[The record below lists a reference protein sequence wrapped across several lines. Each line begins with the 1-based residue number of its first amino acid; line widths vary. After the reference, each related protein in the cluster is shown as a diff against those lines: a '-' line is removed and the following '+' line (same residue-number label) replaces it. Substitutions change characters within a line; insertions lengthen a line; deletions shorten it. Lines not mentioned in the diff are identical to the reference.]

1 MPAIKLNSIA
11 LLGLTGTAIEI
22 EVDISDGLPNY
33 TLLGLPDSALLEA
46 RDRVRSALQ
55 NSGFGWPNRKITI
68 SLSPAWLPKSGSNF
82 DLPIAIG
89 LLLSNAILP
98 NIDLSK
104 DLFLGE
110 LGLNGQLRP
119 VRGVLPAL
127 VFAKRAGFKR
137 VYLPN
142 ENLPEAKLVSDLNI
156 YGFNS
161 LNQVIEYLQT
171 GNYYQTES
179 NLNYVDSENVEPDSL
194 IDFAD
199 ISGQKNAKL
208 ALQIAAVGGHHTL
221 LIGPPG
227 AGKTML
233 AQALPGLLPELE
245 NEAALEVTSLHSIA
259 GSKRSIYSKTPPFV
273 APHHT
278 TTATALVGGGSQTIK
293 PGAISL
299 AHRGVLFI
307 DEAPECKS
315 GILDSL
321 RQPLETN
328 SVTITRAIGSVTYP
342 ANFQLVL
349 AANPCPCGKFIGR
362 GRGCACSQLQ
372 IRRYLNRLSGPL
384 LDRIDLKLLVEQPT
398 RAELSN
404 IDKKIGE
411 KDVQTSADLRRQVK
425 RARARSN
432 ARFKEFPW
440 QSNSQ
445 IPARYL
451 RGDFLAE
458 RSAMTFLHTQL
469 DKERISARGFHKILR
484 TAWSI
489 ADLQESDRPTL
500 EQVQLAFNLRT
511 AGEIE

>member
-1 MPAIKLNSIA
+1 MPAIKINSIA

-89 LLLSNAILP
+89 LLLSSGVLANT
-98 NIDLSK
+98 DLSK

-127 VFAKRAGFKR
+127 VFAKRCGFKR

-142 ENLPEAKLVSDLNI
+142 ENLLEANLVSDLNI
-156 YGFNS
+156 YGFDS
-161 LNQVIEYLQT
+161 LTQVINYLQT
-171 GNYYQTES
+171 GFYTPCDPSSRAEFAEPIES
-179 NLNYVDSENVEPDSL
+179 ELQ

-199 ISGQKNAKL
+199 ISGQVAAKF
-208 ALQIAAVGGHHTL
+208 ALQIAAVGGHHSL

-259 GSKRSIYSKTPPFV
+259 GSKRNIYSKRPPFV

-278 TTATALVGGGSQTIK
+278 TTATAIVGGGSQTIK

-299 AHRGVLFI
+299 AHQGVLFI

-349 AANPCPCGKFIGR
+349 AANPCPCGKFAGR
-362 GRGCACSQLQ
+362 GRGCGCSQLQ

-384 LDRIDLKLLVEQPT
+384 LDRIDLKLFVEQPT

-404 IDKKIGE
+404 QDKK
-411 KDVQTSADLRRQVK
+411 DLPSSTTLRNQVVT
-425 RARARSN
+425 ARARSKK
-432 ARFKEFPW
+432 RFEKFPW

-445 IPARYL
+445 IPARFL
-451 RGDFLAE
+451 RRDFLAE
-458 RSAMTFLHTQL
+458 KAAMAFLHTQL
-469 DKERISARGFHKILR
+469 DRERISARGFHKILR

-489 ADLQESDRPTL
+489 ADLQDSDRPTL
-500 EQVQLAFNLRT
+500 SQVQLAFNLRT
-511 AGEIE
+511 AGEID

>member
-1 MPAIKLNSIA
+1 MPAIKINSVA
-11 LLGLTGTAIEI
+11 LLGLSGTAIEI

-55 NSGFGWPNRKITI
+55 NSGYSWPNRKITI

-89 LLLSNAILP
+89 LLLSSRAIA
-98 NIDLSK
+98 DTDFSK

-110 LGLNGQLRP
+110 LGLNGQLRS

-127 VFAKRAGFKR
+127 LFAKQCGFRR
-137 VYLPN
+137 VYIPK
-142 ENLPEAKLVSDLNI
+142 ENLAEANLISGLQI

-161 LNQVIEYLQT
+161 LIELVEFFHT
-171 GNYYQTES
+171 GHYQNLESGNFKTEDE
-179 NLNYVDSENVEPDSL
+179 LPL

-199 ISGQKNAKL
+199 ISGQKNAKF
-208 ALQIAAVGGHHTL
+208 ALQIAAVGGHHAL

-233 AQALPGLLPELE
+233 AQALPGILPKLDSQTS
-245 NEAALEVTSLHSIA
+245 LEVTSLHSIA
-259 GSKRSIYSKTPPFV
+259 GSNRNIYSNIAPFI

-278 TTATALVGGGSQTIK
+278 TTATALVGGGSQVIK

-299 AHRGVLFI
+299 AHHGILFI
-307 DEAPECKS
+307 DEAPECKP

-321 RQPLETN
+321 RQPLETGT
-328 SVTITRAIGSVTYP
+328 VTITRAIGSVTYP

-349 AANPCPCGKFIGR
+349 AANPCPCGKFSGR
-362 GRGCACSQLQ
+362 GRGCGCSQLQ
-372 IRRYLNRLSGPL
+372 IRRYLNKLSGPL
-384 LDRIDLKLLVEQPT
+384 LDRIDLKLFVEQPT

-404 IDKKIGE
+404 INQT
-411 KDVQTSADLRRQVK
+411 DVPSSADLRKQVEN
-425 RARARSN
+425 ARAKST
-432 ARFKEFPW
+432 ARFNSFPW
-440 QSNSQ
+440 KTNSQ
-445 IPARYL
+445 IPTRYL
-451 RGDFLAE
+451 RTEFVAE
-458 RSAMTFLHTQL
+458 KSGMTFLHAEL
-469 DKERISARGFHKILR
+469 DKERISARGFHKVLR

-489 ADLQESDRPTL
+489 ADLQQTPRPNK
-500 EQVQLAFNLRT
+500 EQIQLAFNLRT
-511 AGEIE
+511 AGELD

>member
-1 MPAIKLNSIA
+1 MPAIKINSVA
-11 LLGLTGTAIEI
+11 LLGLSGTAIEI

-55 NSGFGWPNRKITI
+55 NSGYSWPNRKITI

-89 LLLSNAILP
+89 LLLSCRAIA
-98 NIDLSK
+98 DTDFSK

-110 LGLNGQLRP
+110 LGLNGQLRS

-127 VFAKRAGFKR
+127 LYAKQCGFRR
-137 VYLPN
+137 VYIPK
-142 ENLPEAKLVSDLNI
+142 ENLAEANLISGLQI

-161 LNQVIEYLQT
+161 LIELVEFFHT
-171 GNYYQTES
+171 GHYQNLESSNFKTE
-179 NLNYVDSENVEPDSL
+179 DEIPL

-199 ISGQKNAKL
+199 ISGQKNAKF
-208 ALQIAAVGGHHTL
+208 ALQIAAVGGHHAL

-233 AQALPGLLPELE
+233 AQALPGILPKLDSQTS
-245 NEAALEVTSLHSIA
+245 LEVTSLHSIA
-259 GSKRSIYSKTPPFV
+259 GSNRNIYSNIAPFI

-278 TTATALVGGGSQTIK
+278 TTATALVGGGSQVIK

-299 AHRGVLFI
+299 AHHGILFI
-307 DEAPECKS
+307 DEAPECKP

-321 RQPLETN
+321 RQPLETGT
-328 SVTITRAIGSVTYP
+328 VTITRAIGSVTYP

-349 AANPCPCGKFIGR
+349 AANPCPCGKFSGR
-362 GRGCACSQLQ
+362 GRGCGCSQLQ
-372 IRRYLNRLSGPL
+372 IRRYLNKLSGPL
-384 LDRIDLKLLVEQPT
+384 LDRIDLKLFVEQPT

-404 IDKKIGE
+404 INQT
-411 KDVQTSADLRRQVK
+411 DVPSSADLRKQVEN
-425 RARARSN
+425 ARAKST
-432 ARFKEFPW
+432 ARFNSFPW
-440 QSNSQ
+440 KTNSQ
-445 IPARYL
+445 IPTRYL
-451 RGDFLAE
+451 RNEFVAE
-458 RSAMTFLHTQL
+458 KSGMTFLHSEL
-469 DKERISARGFHKILR
+469 DKERISARGFHKVLR

-489 ADLQESDRPTL
+489 ADLQQTPRPNK
-500 EQVQLAFNLRT
+500 EQIQLAFNLRT
-511 AGEIE
+511 AGELD